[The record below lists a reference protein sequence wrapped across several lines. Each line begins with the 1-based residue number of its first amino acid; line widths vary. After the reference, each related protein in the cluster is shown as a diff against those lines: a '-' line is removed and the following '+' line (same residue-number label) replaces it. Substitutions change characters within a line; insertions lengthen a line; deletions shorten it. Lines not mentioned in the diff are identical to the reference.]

1 MGSCLPCAATSLLL
15 LQLAVLASLSA
26 AGHRRYH
33 SIFNFGDSFADT
45 GNKPVAYAWYSLPS
59 NVMRPPYGETFF
71 GHPTGRSSDGR
82 LILDLIAAGLGL
94 PFVPPYLAH
103 GGSFGGGANFAV
115 AGATA
120 LDAGFFHDRDIPG
133 AGSKFPLNT
142 SLDRLM
148 KHGAKSIVVPGMIPS
163 GCSPPALTS
172 FYGRAGPA
180 DYDARTGCLREINE
194 LASHHNSLLQ
204 DALHELRSKHP
215 DAAIVYADFFRPVME
230 MVESP
235 RRFGFREDVLTVC
248 CGGGG
253 PYNFNESVACGGAAA
268 TACED
273 PSASLYFDG
282 AHLTEAGY
290 RHVAD
295 GWLSSINS
303 CLCAH
308 PHTMKL
314 RRA

>member
-142 SLDRLM
+142 SLDVQLAWFKSLTPSLCGTAQECEEFFGGSLFFVGEFGVNDYFLFLKKRSVRQTRSLVPLVVKTISMAIERLM
-148 KHGAKSIVVPGMIPS
+148 KHGAKSIVIPEMIPS
-163 GCSPPALTS
+163 GCSPPAVTS

-180 DYDARTGCLREINE
+180 DYDARTGCLRE
-194 LASHHNSLLQ
+194 
-204 DALHELRSKHP
+204 RST
-215 DAAIVYADFFRPVME
+215 
-230 MVESP
+230 S
-235 RRFGFREDVLTVC
+235 
-248 CGGGG
+248 
-253 PYNFNESVACGGAAA
+253 
-268 TACED
+268 
-273 PSASLYFDG
+273 
-282 AHLTEAGY
+282 
-290 RHVAD
+290 
-295 GWLSSINS
+295 
-303 CLCAH
+303 
-308 PHTMKL
+308 
-314 RRA
+314 